1 MTRVGFDPFLSLSF
15 AIPSHSCCHS
25 QYSQYSLPTNAHYG
39 LISTITSSP
48 TPTLIS
54 HRCAALSSPSSSYHR
69 PPHSPQALS
78 DTRASSSTEARPT
91 IAIREDANKGVFV
104 AGLLELEVKSA
115 GEMISL
121 LHHAGKFRATASTC
135 MNQTSSRS
143 HAVCTITLEQDGILS
158 TASATASASST
169 ANAATAATASP
180 TAPAIDGNPAA
191 DACTT
196 LVDSSAS
203 NVESE
208 SIYRIGKFHLVDL
221 AGSERAKRTQ
231 ASGERLKEGINI
243 NKGLLALGESWF
255 T

>member
-1 MTRVGFDPFLSLSF
+1 M
-15 AIPSHSCCHS
+15 
-25 QYSQYSLPTNAHYG
+25 
-39 LISTITSSP
+39 
-48 TPTLIS
+48 
-54 HRCAALSSPSSSYHR
+54 
-69 PPHSPQALS
+69 
-78 DTRASSSTEARPT
+78 
-91 IAIREDANKGVFV
+91 

-158 TASATASASST
+158 TASAAASASST
-169 ANAATAATASP
+169 ATAATASAATASAATASP
-180 TAPAIDGNPAA
+180 TAPTIDGNPAA
-191 DACTT
+191 DACTDACT
-196 LVDSSAS
+196 ALVDSSAS

>member
-1 MTRVGFDPFLSLSF
+1 M
-15 AIPSHSCCHS
+15 
-25 QYSQYSLPTNAHYG
+25 
-39 LISTITSSP
+39 
-48 TPTLIS
+48 
-54 HRCAALSSPSSSYHR
+54 
-69 PPHSPQALS
+69 
-78 DTRASSSTEARPT
+78 
-91 IAIREDANKGVFV
+91 

-169 ANAATAATASP
+169 ATAATAATGSAASASV

-191 DACTT
+191 DACTA

>member
-1 MTRVGFDPFLSLSF
+1 MVS
-15 AIPSHSCCHS
+15 
-25 QYSQYSLPTNAHYG
+25 
-39 LISTITSSP
+39 STITSSP

-54 HRCAALSSPSSSYHR
+54 HRCPFITVVLPLPR

-169 ANAATAATASP
+169 ATAATAATGSAASASV

-191 DACTT
+191 DACTA

>member
-1 MTRVGFDPFLSLSF
+1 MGLILSVPLV
-15 AIPSHSCCHS
+15 CHS
-25 QYSQYSLPTNAHYG
+25 FSLLLSPPILPIFLPTNVHYG
-39 LISTITSSP
+39 LSSTITSSP

-54 HRCAALSSPSSSYHR
+54 HRCPFITVVLPLPR

-191 DACTT
+191 DACTA